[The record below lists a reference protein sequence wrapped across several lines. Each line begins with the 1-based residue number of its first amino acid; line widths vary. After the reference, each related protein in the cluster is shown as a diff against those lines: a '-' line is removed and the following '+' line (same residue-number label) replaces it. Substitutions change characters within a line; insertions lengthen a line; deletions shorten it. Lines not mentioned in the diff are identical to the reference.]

1 MMQSR
6 TILPILAVLLLLS
19 PSSYVSSQNTRGGI
33 VQPNDEDGHQTRML
47 GWLSDLLKKL
57 AKEAE
62 EAEEDS
68 TDAPTILN
76 TTTAPTILKT
86 TTAPTISVAPS
97 TSVVPTSRPVA
108 AGAGVL
114 AGQEAQET
122 FPSPTSSPTK
132 SPVGTAGQKQNQKTS
147 DNSKNKNSKTNKK
160 KVSFYFIMWD
170 ESVALFGSQHVLLNY
185 YNTVYCA
192 GQGWQE
198 EGTILLIW
206 MWQL

>member
-19 PSSYVSSQNTRGGI
+19 PPSYVSSQNTRGGI
-33 VQPNDEDGHQTRML
+33 VQPNNEEDGHQARML

-62 EAEEDS
+62 EAEEDM
-68 TDAPTILN
+68 
-76 TTTAPTILKT
+76 
-86 TTAPTISVAPS
+86 
-97 TSVVPTSRPVA
+97 PTSRPVA

-147 DNSKNKNSKTNKK
+147 DNSKNKNSKTDKK
-160 KVSFYFIMWD
+160 KSNVFSLILTILCT
-170 ESVALFGSQHVLLNY
+170 AQGKGGKKKILLNDQY
-185 YNTVYCA
+185 RFGYSIIWSLNA
-192 GQGWQE
+192 GIADMAML
-198 EGTILLIW
+198 ILLT
-206 MWQL
+206 